1 MSATG
6 QQFSSYRL
14 PFGYLPPARP
24 DLVSPDSGPAA
35 GGTNVTITGAHFGH
49 GEAYRCRFGSV
60 DVVATAADG
69 QTIVCT
75 TPPLPVVVATTPTGR
90 GGTRSSKTVVDRGR
104 TTPSKLHSPV
114 SELSCS
120 GWSDDDDESEACI
133 TVSSASSASTHRSA
147 AFENLR

>member
-1 MSATG
+1 MESGGGSVPVEISANG

-14 PFGYLPPARP
+14 PFVYLPTARP

-75 TPPLPVVVATTPTGR
+75 TPPLPANERKQYRWNANPWDVADGDDGMDEAEPGAWLLPYWLAR
-90 GGTRSSKTVVDRGR
+90 YHGLV
-104 TTPSKLHSPV
+104 SP
-114 SELSCS
+114 E
-120 GWSDDDDESEACI
+120 E
-133 TVSSASSASTHRSA
+133 
-147 AFENLR
+147 